1 MKQKWCL
8 LFVEKKKKKAG
19 KKQCVLLKRHVWTL
33 RAHMELDLHSLQ
45 IFFRCIYLRLTW
57 DWPVYLTCVQSS
69 GVEKQA
75 EEKLHP
81 AGSIVTLPFSLKA
94 RRTRADGTA
103 PLMSNSC
110 RVDFRGTASPPWPR
124 PSAVQCV
131 AL

>member
-8 LFVEKKKKKAG
+8 LFVEKKKKKQE
-19 KKQCVLLKRHVWTL
+19 KKQCVLLKHHVWTL

-94 RRTRADGTA
+94 RQTRADGTA